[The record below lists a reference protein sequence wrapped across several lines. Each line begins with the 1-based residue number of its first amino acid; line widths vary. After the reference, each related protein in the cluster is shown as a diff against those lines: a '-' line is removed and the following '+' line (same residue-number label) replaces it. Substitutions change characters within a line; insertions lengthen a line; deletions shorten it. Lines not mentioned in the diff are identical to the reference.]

1 MMQWITKE
9 ENNGSIKIKTIN
21 IIKYQNGGTENKI
34 IIFYET
40 EMEAQRI

>member
-21 IIKYQNGGTENKI
+21 IIQY
-34 IIFYET
+34 
-40 EMEAQRI
+40 MEEQKTK